1 MVERLRFPD
10 QKQAIAMSR
19 QRKLLSFF
27 LPPPKWRIPVI
38 ITLGALTGLAFFLLK
53 ISNATSYLSDDPR
66 ACINCHIMTPQYT
79 TWSHSAHRSITD
91 CNACHVPHDSFIRK
105 YYFKASDGLRHSAIF
120 TLRSEPQAIYI
131 REAGR
136 KVVQEN
142 CLRCHGSLFSDG
154 PGRPYEAMA
163 ERRDRQC
170 LDCHRNTPHDRV
182 NSISSTPFAITPALK
197 EKL

>member
-1 MVERLRFPD
+1 
-10 QKQAIAMSR
+10 MSR
-19 QRKLLSFF
+19 TGRFF
-27 LPPPKWRIPVI
+27 RIFHPPRRWRLPVI
-38 ITLGALTGLAFFLLK
+38 IILGAVTGIFLFLLR

-66 ACINCHIMTPQYT
+66 VCINCHIMTPQFA

-105 YYFKASDGLRHSAIF
+105 YMFKASDGMRHATIF
-120 TLRSEPQAIYI
+120 TLRHEPHSIYI

-142 CLRCHGSLFSDG
+142 CIRCHNSLFSDG
-154 PGRPYEAMA
+154 PGMPWEALA
-163 ERRDRQC
+163 GRRKRQC

-182 NSISSTPFAITPALK
+182 NSITSTPGAITPGK
-197 EKL
+197 NDKL

>member
-1 MVERLRFPD
+1 
-10 QKQAIAMSR
+10 MSR
-19 QRKLLSFF
+19 PCKFLHFF
-27 LPPPKWRIPVI
+27 LPPPNWRVPVI
-38 ITLGALTGLAFFLLK
+38 IILGALTGLAFFLLK

-66 ACINCHIMTPQYT
+66 ACINCHIMTPQYA

-120 TLRSEPQAIYI
+120 TLRKEPQAIYI
-131 REAGR
+131 REAGK

-142 CLRCHGSLFSDG
+142 CLRCHASLFSDG

-182 NSISSTPFAITPALK
+182 NSISSTQFAITPEYK
-197 EKL
+197 ENL